1 MNTLKTIE
9 EQFDGFKRK
18 VSVSAVDANTGLK
31 VTFTDENVPYD
42 QFYHAVMGSASVPG
56 AFPPH
61 KFGTHLLMDGM
72 TAYNTDV

>member
-1 MNTLKTIE
+1 MKAILGG
-9 EQFDGFKRK
+9 FDGFKRK
-18 VSVSAVDANTGLK
+18 VSVSAVDANTGQK

-61 KFGTHLLMDGM
+61 AFEKHLLMDGM